1 MSEYQQQTKSVC
13 TNTNDPSCKASQ
25 AQFDNLNMLSA
36 QVKANGEY
44 DAPPSPSP
52 TQAKEVVLIQG
63 FTTLQGSLQVT
74 YTGLFAAAAL
84 FILYGLI
91 SVSKQH
97 K

>member
-1 MSEYQQQTKSVC
+1 MADYQQQTKSVC

-52 TQAKEVVLIQG
+52 TQAKEVVLVQG
-63 FTTLQGSLQVT
+63 FTTLQGS
-74 YTGLFAAAAL
+74 YTGLFVAGIL
-84 FILYGLI
+84 LILYGLMP
-91 SVSKQH
+91 VSKQR

>member
-1 MSEYQQQTKSVC
+1 MAEYQQQTKSVC

-36 QVKANGEY
+36 QIKANGEY

-52 TQAKEVVLIQG
+52 TEAKEVVLVQG
-63 FTTLQGSLQVT
+63 FTTLQGS
-74 YTGLFAAAAL
+74 YTGLFAAGIL
-84 FILYGLI
+84 LILYGL
-91 SVSKQH
+91 VSKQR

>member
-1 MSEYQQQTKSVC
+1 MADYQQQTRSVC

-52 TQAKEVVLIQG
+52 TQAKEVVLVQG
-63 FTTLQGSLQVT
+63 FTTLQGT
-74 YTGLFAAAAL
+74 YTGFFAAGIL
-84 FILYGLI
+84 LILYGL
-91 SVSKQH
+91 VSKQR

>member
-1 MSEYQQQTKSVC
+1 MADYQQQTKSVC

-52 TQAKEVVLIQG
+52 TQAKEVVLVQG
-63 FTTLQGSLQVT
+63 FTTLQGS
-74 YTGLFAAAAL
+74 YTGLFVAGIL
-84 FILYGLI
+84 LILYGL
-91 SVSKQH
+91 VSKQR

>member
-1 MSEYQQQTKSVC
+1 MAEYQQQTKSVC

-52 TQAKEVVLIQG
+52 TQAKEVVLVQG
-63 FTTLQGSLQVT
+63 FTTLQGS
-74 YTGLFAAAAL
+74 YTGLFVAGIL
-84 FILYGLI
+84 LILYGLMP
-91 SVSKQH
+91 VSKQR

>member
-1 MSEYQQQTKSVC
+1 MSDYQQQTKSVC

-52 TQAKEVVLIQG
+52 TQAKEVVLVQG
-63 FTTLQGSLQVT
+63 FTTLQGA

-84 FILYGLI
+84 FILYGLV
-91 SVSKQH
+91 SVSKQR

>member
-1 MSEYQQQTKSVC
+1 MSDYQQQTKSVC

-63 FTTLQGSLQVT
+63 FTTLEGT

-91 SVSKQH
+91 SVSKQR